1 MIKSAA
7 GYCSA
12 DGYFF
17 NSTYTVI
24 LSAANQALGKGDHSI
39 MKDMKKVLAG
49 VMAMS
54 MVMGLTACGGSDSE
68 TADTTSETTTT
79 TTATVE
85 INTATLNEEDQ
96 GTLDSVAS
104 KLVDQELE
112 NKTIK
117 WIAHYDLNPSTS
129 GQSESVALNLFK
141 SKYGGNIEWYPT
153 TWETRYNDLSTYI
166 LGGEGIDFFPC
177 DTAAL
182 PKGVISGMF
191 QPVDDYI
198 DMDSELWQQYGSA
211 MDIYNFAG
219 KHYEFV
225 TNVTAENVVIYSK
238 KTIEENGLEDPYEQW
253 KAGEWNWD
261 TFKASLMAYVDPDA
275 DCYGLDGYWAE
286 KALYLSAGVP
296 AVSSVDGT
304 LTCNL
309 MDETLEKAMN
319 FGYDLYNNNLIIN
332 REIFDWSEQ
341 PQFMSEGKELFYII
355 GSWAIQTDPAT
366 WTTKLDPSDVG
377 MVPVPSPA
385 GSENYMAATLDGWC
399 LCKGASNPEGVAR
412 FAECTILANIDEDAI
427 AIGDQKLR
435 DDAQWSD
442 ELIQTQ
448 KEINELAKQ
457 NPVVDLATGVSTDV
471 ASLTTDGGDQIG
483 LRGAFH
489 GTDWAT
495 NRDEISQ
502 VVTMLVEEADS
513 QIKALG

>member
-1 MIKSAA
+1 
-7 GYCSA
+7 
-12 DGYFF
+12 
-17 NSTYTVI
+17 
-24 LSAANQALGKGDHSI
+24 
-39 MKDMKKVLAG
+39 MKDMKKILAG

-54 MVMGLTACGGSDSE
+54 MVVGMTACGGTDEAADE
-68 TADTTSETTTT
+68 TTAEVTTT
-79 TTATVE
+79 TTATVA
-85 INTATLNEEDQ
+85 INTATLNDDDQ
-96 GTLDSVAS
+96 ATLDQVAEQ
-104 KLVDQELE
+104 LIDVELE

-141 SKYGGNIEWYPT
+141 SKYEGNIEWYPT

-198 DMDSELWQQYGSA
+198 DMSSDLWKEYASA
-211 MDIYNFAG
+211 MEIYNFAG

-225 TNVTAENVVIYSK
+225 TNVTAEQVVIYNK

-261 TFKASLMAYVDPDA
+261 TFKESLMQYVDPDN
-275 DCYGLDGYWAE
+275 DCYGLDGFWAE

-309 MDETLEKAMN
+309 MNEDLEKAMN

-332 REIFDWSEQ
+332 REIFDWAEQ
-341 PQFMSEGKELFYII
+341 PQFMGEGKELFYIC
-355 GSWAIQTDPAT
+355 GAWAVNTDPAT
-366 WTTKLDPSDVG
+366 WTTKIDPADLG
-377 MVPVPSPA
+377 LVPVPSPA
-385 GSENYMAATLDGWC
+385 GSPNYQAATLDGWC
-399 LCKGASNPEGVAR
+399 LCKGASNPDGVAR
-412 FAECTILANIDEDAI
+412 FAECTILANKDEAAI

-435 DDAQWSD
+435 DDAHWSD
-442 ELIQTQ
+442 ELIQIN
-448 KEINELAKQ
+448 KEINDIARQ
-457 NPVVDLATGVSTDV
+457 YPVVDLATGVSTDV
-471 ASLTTDGGDQIG
+471 ASLTTDGGDNVG

-489 GTDWAT
+489 GVDWAT
-495 NRDEISQ
+495 NRDEISS
-502 VVTMLVEEADS
+502 VVSMLVDEADQ
-513 QIKALG
+513 QIKDLG